1 MRRRESF
8 FARKENRKEKTFFET
23 DYLMG
28 VYDAQRMGAIRF
40 KESMDG
46 VFLNDNQSD
55 KRGY

>member
-1 MRRRESF
+1 
-8 FARKENRKEKTFFET
+8 
-23 DYLMG
+23 MG

-55 KRGY
+55 KRGYQTMKYLAEKYKISKNEQEMMSAAF